1 MKKKRLL
8 VCGASGFIG
17 RNVFEA
23 LSRRENLE
31 VIGTCHTRKPP
42 SGGPPLVQAD
52 LTEREA
58 VMDVTR
64 DVDII
69 IQAAA
74 TTSGAK
80 EIHSKPEY
88 HVTDNAIMNSLL
100 FRAAHE
106 NHVSQVVFFS
116 CSILYP
122 SSDVPVREEVLDL
135 NKEIYEK
142 YFGAVWTK
150 LYIEKMCQFYSQL
163 GRTKYTVIRHSNVYG
178 PYDKFDLE
186 RSHVFG
192 ATVAKV
198 MQAEKNGKIVV
209 WGQGEEKRDLL
220 YISDLV
226 HFVEKAIASQQ
237 NRLDV
242 YNVGSGQSISVLDL
256 VRKIIQSSGKDL
268 QVELD
273 PNRPTLPTGVVLDVS
288 KAGRCLGWH
297 PEVGLEAGIQ
307 KTLQWYQSTL

>member
-23 LSRRENLE
+23 LSRREDLD

-42 SGGPPLVQAD
+42 SDILSLVQVD

-58 VMDVTR
+58 VMNITR

-122 SSDVPVREEVLDL
+122 SSDVPVREEDLDL
-135 NKEIYEK
+135 NRGIYEK
-142 YFGAVWTK
+142 YFGAAWTK

-242 YNVGSGQSISVLDL
+242 YNVGSGQSVSVLDL
-256 VRKIIQSSGKDL
+256 VQRIIRLSGKDL
-268 QVELD
+268 QAELD